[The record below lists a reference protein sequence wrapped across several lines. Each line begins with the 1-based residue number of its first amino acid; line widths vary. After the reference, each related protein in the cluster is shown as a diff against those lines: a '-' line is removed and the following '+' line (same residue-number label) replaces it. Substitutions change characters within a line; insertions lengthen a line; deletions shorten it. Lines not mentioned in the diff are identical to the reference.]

1 MAHKQ
6 KMCVLFL
13 LYLFNFAIESFLF
26 YTPFVCLFFIPEA
39 HKLPYYASYSHVRL
53 MIHNL
58 CTNHYLDLFIT
69 FIICVNVVTMSLE
82 HYSQPHVSVCSR
94 LTTICVLGQEEEMH
108 FRDLSGTHTE
118 PL

>member
-1 MAHKQ
+1 MTSQIQIEMKYNRNGIEW
-6 KMCVLFL
+6 KCLNVILFGLVL
-13 LYLFNFAIESFLF
+13 
-26 YTPFVCLFFIPEA
+26 EA

-82 HYSQPHVSVCSR
+82 HYSQPHVSVGSP
-94 LTTICVLGQEEEMH
+94 
-108 FRDLSGTHTE
+108 E
-118 PL
+118 PPDRSAVQN